1 MHSGHNH
8 LSSLSSDKKFL
19 LISMAGILLG
29 TVRWLEFLALG
40 IFAFDI
46 TGSAFLVAL
55 LALLRFLPL
64 TLFGLF
70 IGGLAD
76 QIDTNKL
83 LQLSIALIGA
93 VSGLMAILF
102 ILGITSYWL
111 VAGATFLSGV
121 FWASDTLLRRK
132 LIGDIAGTERLGTA
146 MGVDTAIN
154 NVTRLIGPLI
164 GGFIYQWFGATG
176 VFLAAVV
183 LYMGSYI
190 LALSIPRSTKSR
202 DTLDQWVMP
211 PLFQAKQALKYALSN
226 REVTLLLSITIVFN
240 IWGFPM
246 FSLVPVIG
254 KVELFLSPS
263 TIGIITALQGMAG
276 FIGANAI
283 AKFAKS
289 SHYRPIFYYSVWVI
303 LLILPSSMT
312 LALGVAGTGFAAAGY
327 SIMQATLIY
336 QAAPTP
342 IRGRIF
348 GLLTICIGSGVLG
361 FANIGF
367 MAETFGASNALWI
380 VALEGALLMIIIG
393 TVWSDLTKI

>member
-1 MHSGHNH
+1 
-8 LSSLSSDKKFL
+8 
-19 LISMAGILLG
+19 MAGILLG

-93 VSGLMAILF
+93 MSGLMAILF

-211 PLFQAKQALKYALSN
+211 PLFQAKQ
-226 REVTLLLSITIVFN
+226 V
-240 IWGFPM
+240 
-246 FSLVPVIG
+246 
-254 KVELFLSPS
+254 
-263 TIGIITALQGMAG
+263 
-276 FIGANAI
+276 AI
-283 AKFAKS
+283 
-289 SHYRPIFYYSVWVI
+289 
-303 LLILPSSMT
+303 
-312 LALGVAGTGFAAAGY
+312 
-327 SIMQATLIY
+327 
-336 QAAPTP
+336 
-342 IRGRIF
+342 
-348 GLLTICIGSGVLG
+348 
-361 FANIGF
+361 
-367 MAETFGASNALWI
+367 
-380 VALEGALLMIIIG
+380 
-393 TVWSDLTKI
+393 